1 MNMIQ
6 MKEAA
11 NFKQLAVFLL
21 LISEERTMNSYGN
34 ASFYNEPRQI

>member
-1 MNMIQ
+1 MIQ

-21 LISEERTMNSYGN
+21 LISEERTMNSYGY
-34 ASFYNEPRQI
+34 ASLYRKSR